1 MLGMQLW
8 KYLQAVQTSCFN
20 FSTENILWV
29 LPIRNFSVQPSVSRV
44 FPVLKVRASIYTS
57 SQVTGN
63 VMVLDFDVV
72 LLFFFFEIVA
82 NQSVFWILN
91 EGNDSAWQP

>member
-20 FSTENILWV
+20 FSTENIS
-29 LPIRNFSVQPSVSRV
+29 IRNFSVQPSVSRV

>member
-8 KYLQAVQTSCFN
+8 KYLQVVQTSCFN

-57 SQVTGN
+57 SQVTGSI
-63 VMVLDFDVV
+63 MVLDFDVV
-72 LLFFFFEIVA
+72 LLFLKKIVA

>member
-1 MLGMQLW
+1 M
-8 KYLQAVQTSCFN
+8 QAVQTSCFN

-44 FPVLKVRASIYTS
+44 FPVLKVRSSIYTS

-72 LLFFFFEIVA
+72 LLLFFFEIVA

>member
-8 KYLQAVQTSCFN
+8 KYFQAVQTSCFN

-72 LLFFFFEIVA
+72 LLFFFF
-82 NQSVFWILN
+82 FKC
-91 EGNDSAWQP
+91 GQPVSFLDTK